1 LLSVLFMMVRTIV
14 SAVTIALL
22 GADSMASGAQA
33 APYAVV
39 PCAAPYDDPQQGPFV
54 SRDYITGVEP
64 HRVAQFYDKQ
74 RFGRL
79 EGAVVNLRAAPGVTR
94 EWLQQLVDDHL
105 QTAYASGPTSYAD
118 PLAVKGASA
127 RVSSTSNGF
136 AITIDGK
143 DRDAAKEILRR
154 SEALLRSGTY

>member
-1 LLSVLFMMVRTIV
+1 MKARTIV
-14 SAVTIALL
+14 SAATIALL
-22 GADSMASGAQA
+22 GTGPIASAAEA
-33 APYAVV
+33 APNAVV

-54 SRDYITGVEP
+54 SRDYITRVEP
-64 HRVAQFYDKQ
+64 HRVPEFYDKQ

-79 EGAVVNLRAAPGVTR
+79 EGAVVKLRAAPGVTR

-105 QTAYASGPTSYAD
+105 QMVDATGSRSYMD

-127 RVSSTSNGF
+127 KVTSTSSGF

-143 DRDAAKEILRR
+143 DRDTAKEILRR
-154 SEALLRSGTY
+154 SQGLLSSGTY